1 MVSGTLG
8 ALSTSIVAN
17 FGAPGYQVNPAYYV
31 KPPYRSFSVRP
42 PYRNFYAAAILRNFY
57 VRIMPI
63 LNTIPMLNQLD
74 PREEVVITLDGT
86 ALLAGATFTGT
97 PTVTV
102 TTQIGQDS
110 PPALQIS
117 GVIVNSEAI
126 TVGGVPIAVGQAIQM
141 VVSGGMFGSQYLI
154 CAVCETSNPDNTWA
168 LKAVLPMAAQ

>member
-1 MVSGTLG
+1 M
-8 ALSTSIVAN
+8 STSIVAN
-17 FGAPGYQVNPAYYV
+17 FGAPGYPVSLAYYV
-31 KPPYRSFSVRP
+31 KPIYRSFSVRP
-42 PYRNFYAAAILRNFY
+42 PYRSFYVAAIPRNFY
-57 VRIMPI
+57 VKIMPVLNI
-63 LNTIPMLNQLD
+63 LPMLNQLD
-74 PREEVVITLDGT
+74 PREEAVITLDGT

-102 TTQIGQDS
+102 TTQIGQDN

-168 LKAVLPMAAQ
+168 LKAILPMAAQ